1 MKIVVCV
8 KQIQN
13 PEIPPVQFR
22 IDEEAKVLIPVSG
35 LSPVLSP
42 YDEQAIEAALR
53 IRDRAGKDSDIEI
66 TIVTIASKG
75 ARAVIKAALALGAD
89 NAVLLSEPTFDGSG
103 GYVTARNLAETIR
116 ALGDVDLILTGR
128 QAADWDA
135 GVVGLG
141 IAEILDI
148 PAITFAC
155 DVQIADSVV
164 TVKRILED
172 GIETVEVDLPAL
184 VTISNELGK
193 VRYASMRE
201 TMRAAKKPI
210 KEWMPEDIGLDEA
223 QVGSSAMRYNLER
236 LYIPVNDTECEFIG
250 GNTPAEIA
258 ATLAQHLRAAWVGPS
273 QRSLSVLAWK
283 PLARC

>member
-1 MKIVVCV
+1 M
-8 KQIQN
+8 
-13 PEIPPVQFR
+13 
-22 IDEEAKVLIPVSG
+22 
-35 LSPVLSP
+35 
-42 YDEQAIEAALR
+42 
-53 IRDRAGKDSDIEI
+53 
-66 TIVTIASKG
+66 
-75 ARAVIKAALALGAD
+75 
-89 NAVLLSEPTFDGSG
+89 
-103 GYVTARNLAETIR
+103 
-116 ALGDVDLILTGR
+116 ILTGR

-258 ATLAQHLRAAWVGPS
+258 ATLAQHLRAA
-273 QRSLSVLAWK
+273 QLI
-283 PLARC
+283 

>member
-8 KQIQN
+8 KQIQD
-13 PEIPPVQFR
+13 PEIPAAQFR

-42 YDEQAIEAALR
+42 FDEQAVEAALR
-53 IRDRAGKDSDIEI
+53 IRDSGRNSDIEI

-75 ARAVIKAALALGAD
+75 SRAAIKGALALGAD

-116 ALGDVDLILTGR
+116 AIGDVDLILTGR
-128 QAADWDA
+128 QAADGDA

-155 DVQIADSVV
+155 DVQTNGVSSQLNVCF
-164 TVKRILED
+164 KM
-172 GIETVEVDLPAL
+172 AL
-184 VTISNELGK
+184 RQLKQI
-193 VRYASMRE
+193 
-201 TMRAAKKPI
+201 
-210 KEWMPEDIGLDEA
+210 
-223 QVGSSAMRYNLER
+223 
-236 LYIPVNDTECEFIG
+236 C
-250 GNTPAEIA
+250 
-258 ATLAQHLRAAWVGPS
+258 QHW
-273 QRSLSVLAWK
+273 
-283 PLARC
+283 

>member
-1 MKIVVCV
+1 M
-8 KQIQN
+8 
-13 PEIPPVQFR
+13 
-22 IDEEAKVLIPVSG
+22 
-35 LSPVLSP
+35 
-42 YDEQAIEAALR
+42 
-53 IRDRAGKDSDIEI
+53 
-66 TIVTIASKG
+66 
-75 ARAVIKAALALGAD
+75 
-89 NAVLLSEPTFDGSG
+89 LSEPTFDGSG

-116 ALGDVDLILTGR
+116 AIGDVDLILTGR

-141 IAEILDI
+141 VAEILDI

-164 TVKRILED
+164 TVKRYLKMALKQLKR
-172 GIETVEVDLPAL
+172 DLPAL

-223 QVGSSAMRYNLER
+223 QVGSSAMRYKLER

-250 GNTPAEIA
+250 GDTPAEIA
-258 ATLAQHLRAAWVGPS
+258 ATLAQHLREA
-273 QRSLSVLAWK
+273 QLI
-283 PLARC
+283 